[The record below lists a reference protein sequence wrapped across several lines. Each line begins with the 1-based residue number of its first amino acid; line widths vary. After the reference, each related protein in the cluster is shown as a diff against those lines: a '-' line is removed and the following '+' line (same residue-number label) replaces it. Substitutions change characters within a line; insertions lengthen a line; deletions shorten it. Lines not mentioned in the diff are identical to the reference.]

1 MNKNIYNGIVNIM
14 WETIMKIDNPYNF
27 KVVYDIKHVKK
38 TSALYGVLTQQ
49 TVKFAT
55 LQSAFLFAR
64 DMKGK
69 KNSRFEVIGTPV
81 IERIGKENHA

>member
-1 MNKNIYNGIVNIM
+1 
-14 WETIMKIDNPYNF
+14 MKVESPYNF

-38 TSALYGVLTQQ
+38 TSALYGMLTQQ
-49 TVKFAT
+49 TVKFPT

-64 DMKGK
+64 DMRGK
-69 KNSRFEVIGTPV
+69 KTRRFEVIGTPV